1 MKELAP
7 MKSKARKWRRFR
19 MLILAAAVF
28 TIAGFFVRFAEDSQV
43 GYTNDTSMWMF
54 GIAGIFAW
62 LALLQLVTPSAP
74 GNSSRTSNSEL

>member
-1 MKELAP
+1 
-7 MKSKARKWRRFR
+7 MKSTARKWRRFR

-28 TIAGFFVRFAEDSQV
+28 TAAGFFVRFAEDSQV

-62 LALLQLVTPSAP
+62 FALLQLVAP
-74 GNSSRTSNSEL
+74 MFPKVPRDA

>member
-1 MKELAP
+1 

-28 TIAGFFVRFAEDSQV
+28 TIAGFFVRF
-43 GYTNDTSMWMF
+43 YTNDTSMWMF
-54 GIAGIFAW
+54 GFAGIFAW

-74 GNSSRTSNSEL
+74 RNSSKISNSEL

>member
-1 MKELAP
+1 
-7 MKSKARKWRRFR
+7 

-28 TIAGFFVRFAEDSQV
+28 TAAGFFVRFAEDSQV

-62 LALLQLVTPSAP
+62 FALLQLVAP
-74 GNSSRTSNSEL
+74 MFPKVPRNA

>member
-1 MKELAP
+1 
-7 MKSKARKWRRFR
+7 MKSKARKWRRFK

-28 TIAGFFVRFAEDSQV
+28 TAAGFFVRFAEDSQV

-62 LALLQLVTPSAP
+62 FALLQLVAP
-74 GNSSRTSNSEL
+74 MFPKVPRNA

>member
-28 TIAGFFVRFAEDSQV
+28 TAAGFIVRFAEDSQV

-62 LALLQLVTPSAP
+62 FALLQLVAP
-74 GNSSRTSNSEL
+74 MFPKVPRNA

>member
-1 MKELAP
+1 
-7 MKSKARKWRRFR
+7 MKSKARKWRRFK

-28 TIAGFFVRFAEDSQV
+28 TAAGFFVRFAEDSQV

-62 LALLQLVTPSAP
+62 FALLQLVAP
-74 GNSSRTSNSEL
+74 MFPKVPRDA

>member
-1 MKELAP
+1 

-28 TIAGFFVRFAEDSQV
+28 TAAGFFVRFAEDSQV
-43 GYTNDTSMWMF
+43 GYTNDTSRWMF

-62 LALLQLVTPSAP
+62 FALLQLVAP
-74 GNSSRTSNSEL
+74 MFPKVPRNA

>member
-1 MKELAP
+1 MKP
-7 MKSKARKWRRFR
+7 KARKWRRFR

-28 TIAGFFVRFAEDSQV
+28 TAAGFFVRFAEDSQV

-62 LALLQLVTPSAP
+62 FALLQLVAP
-74 GNSSRTSNSEL
+74 MFPKVPRNA

>member
-28 TIAGFFVRFAEDSQV
+28 TAAGFFVRFAEGSQV

-62 LALLQLVTPSAP
+62 FALLQLVAP
-74 GNSSRTSNSEL
+74 MFPKVPRNA